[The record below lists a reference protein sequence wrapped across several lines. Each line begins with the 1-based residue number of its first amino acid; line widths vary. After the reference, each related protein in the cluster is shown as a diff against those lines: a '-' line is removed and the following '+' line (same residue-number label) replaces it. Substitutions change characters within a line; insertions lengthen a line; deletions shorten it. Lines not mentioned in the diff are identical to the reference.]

1 MINEYETD
9 AELTTQVGF
18 KLVQTPL
25 RLEWMEKRLEMKPE
39 KGVYPREGYQSHN
52 GNEPEWLQSSA
63 Y

>member
-1 MINEYETD
+1 MINESETN

-25 RLEWMEKRLEMKPE
+25 RLEWMEKQLEMKPE

-52 GNEPEWLQSSA
+52 GNQSK
-63 Y
+63 

>member
-1 MINEYETD
+1 MINESETN

-25 RLEWMEKRLEMKPE
+25 RLEWMEKQLEMKSE

-52 GNEPEWLQSSA
+52 GNQSE
-63 Y
+63 